1 MAGRAPGWPG
11 WYSQTQGKDP
21 EKVRRTARYYD
32 IENFAT
38 RIHCPVLV
46 GVGLIDQVCP
56 PAAAFAALDRIKS
69 DKEIVVMPQSEHQ
82 ETHNSQRAYSKRWG
96 AWASQ
101 LRHDMPLQIKTAST
115 ATGET
120 GGSVEKPAAA
130 SGVAADKAPEYLQP
144 TRENYL
150 KLAAETEAALQR
162 DVLGPWFPRSVD
174 NEHGGFYCAYRAIG
188 RRTRAKKSFRCFRDG

>member
-1 MAGRAPGWPG
+1 MAGVVFADAREGSG
-11 WYSQTQGKDP
+11 
-21 EKVRRTARYYD
+21 KVRQTARYYD
-32 IENFAT
+32 IENFAP

-56 PAAAFAALDRIKS
+56 PAAAFAALDRIPS
-69 DKEIVVMPQSEHQ
+69 AKEIVVMPQSEHQ
-82 ETHNSQRAYSKRWG
+82 ETHNSQHAYFQRWG

-101 LRHDMPLQIKTAST
+101 LRHDMPPTIKTAST
-115 ATGET
+115 ATYET

-130 SGVAADKAPEYLQP
+130 SGVVAGKSAEYLPP

-162 DVLGPWFPRSVD
+162 DVLGSWFPRCVD
-174 NEHGGFYCAYRAIG
+174 NEHGGFYCAYARDW
-188 RRTRAKKSFRCFRDG
+188 KPNKSEGKFFGISGAHDVDYS